1 MTSDK
6 RKDGRNEI
14 ILSDNE
20 IICSLT
26 NKIKKHTEKEQTL
39 QHMISILT
47 MEYEF
52 DTVNIERSF
61 TVLYDDDERIRYLN
75 RQF

>member
-1 MTSDK
+1 
-6 RKDGRNEI
+6 
-14 ILSDNE
+14 
-20 IICSLT
+20 
-26 NKIKKHTEKEQTL
+26 
-39 QHMISILT
+39 MISILT

-61 TVLYDDDERIRYLN
+61 TVLYDDDGRIRYLN